1 MNFEPQ
7 LEQPSRC
14 CGLLRKDTG
23 VVFRLLQ
30 EDQLSSLDLVT
41 NVIILWN
48 TLYMESVL
56 NQLRPDGYQYPQMV
70 FWVKPAHSRVSVRL
84 TWLNAELSS
93 IKRHAKA
100 LNTVFS

>member
-7 LEQPSRC
+7 IEQPSRC

-48 TLYMESVL
+48 TLYGLAGASA
-56 NQLRPDGYQYPQMV
+56 Q
-70 FWVKPAHSRVSVRL
+70 K
-84 TWLNAELSS
+84 
-93 IKRHAKA
+93 I
-100 LNTVFS
+100 TVTL

>member
-1 MNFEPQ
+1 MLQ
-7 LEQPSRC
+7 
-14 CGLLRKDTG
+14 DTG

-56 NQLRPDGYQYPQMV
+56 NQLRQDDYTVLDEGCAPAITPDP
-70 FWVKPAHSRVSVRL
+70 
-84 TWLNAELSS
+84 
-93 IKRHAKA
+93 
-100 LNTVFS
+100 

>member
-7 LEQPSRC
+7 IEQPSRC

-48 TLYMESVL
+48 TIFVCRARCCR
-56 NQLRPDGYQYPQMV
+56 QG
-70 FWVKPAHSRVSVRL
+70 
-84 TWLNAELSS
+84 
-93 IKRHAKA
+93 
-100 LNTVFS
+100 

>member
-7 LEQPSRC
+7 IEQPSRC

-48 TLYMESVL
+48 TLSMESVL
-56 NQLRPDGYQYPQMV
+56 NQLRSDGYTTLDKDVP
-70 FWVKPAHSRVSVRL
+70 RL
-84 TWLNAELSS
+84 SPPDP
-93 IKRHAKA
+93 
-100 LNTVFS
+100 

>member
-7 LEQPSRC
+7 IEQPSRC

-56 NQLRPDGYQYPQMV
+56 N
-70 FWVKPAHSRVSVRL
+70 
-84 TWLNAELSS
+84 
-93 IKRHAKA
+93 
-100 LNTVFS
+100 